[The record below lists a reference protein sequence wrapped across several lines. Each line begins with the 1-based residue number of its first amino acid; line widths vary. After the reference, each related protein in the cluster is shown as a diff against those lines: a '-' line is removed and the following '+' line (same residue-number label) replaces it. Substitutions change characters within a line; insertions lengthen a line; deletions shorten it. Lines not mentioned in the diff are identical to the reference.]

1 MGTLGQSVALLL
13 ARCPARWRTALCA
26 TVGLV
31 PFAIAVT
38 ASCLDASPGEIRGGK
53 PLAPLSFRQYAVN
66 LRKVPARPVIPAH
79 FEFINRGRTP
89 LKITE
94 LVPSCGCLNP
104 KLEGDKQ
111 IFQPGEVG
119 RFFVRVATANET
131 PGPKHYTIRVKYE
144 APEPAEELLTF
155 RLELP
160 QRKISVEP
168 AEVYFYQL
176 DGRADERTIY
186 VTDYR
191 GGDLTIEAAESSSEL
206 VAVTVGATETNP
218 EGHQRIP
225 IQLAIPENVPAGRRV
240 TSVKIR
246 TNDPDYH
253 TLYVPVLI
261 EALPTGEKGIIPASA
276 TTVEE

>member
-1 MGTLGQSVALLL
+1 MGTLGKSLALLL
-13 ARCPARWRTALCA
+13 ARCPARWRTILCA
-26 TVGLV
+26 AVGLI
-31 PFAIAVT
+31 PFTIAVT
-38 ASCLDASPGEIRGGK
+38 AGCLDASSGEIHGGK
-53 PLAPLSFRQYAVN
+53 SLAPLSFRQYAVN

-94 LVPSCGCLNP
+94 LEPSCGCLNP
-104 KLEGDKQ
+104 RLEGDKQ

-119 RFFVRVATANET
+119 RFYVRVATANET
-131 PGPKHYTIRVKYE
+131 PGPKHYTIRVKYD

-176 DGRADERTIY
+176 NGQPEQRTIH

-191 GGDLTIEAAESSSEL
+191 GGDLAIEAAESSSEL
-206 VAVTVGATETNP
+206 VAVTVGATETD
-218 EGHQRIP
+218 Q
-225 IQLAIPENVPAGRRV
+225 
-240 TSVKIR
+240 
-246 TNDPDYH
+246 
-253 TLYVPVLI
+253 
-261 EALPTGEKGIIPASA
+261 
-276 TTVEE
+276 